1 MRIFIFGLSLS
12 SSWGNGHATTF
23 RSLLKGL
30 KARGHSV
37 TFFER
42 NEPWYADNRDLP
54 ADPDLHFYDAVP
66 AIVQQWQQELKEAD
80 LVIVGSY
87 VRDTSELVR
96 QLKHTSQGVLAY
108 YDIDTPV
115 TLALL
120 SEDRCPYLDREQLP
134 VFDVYFTFAGG
145 PVIERLQSL
154 GVRYATPLYC
164 SVDPEVHAPAP
175 VSVDTDLGY
184 LGTWSE
190 DREPGFRQ
198 LLLQPA
204 QAWHVGDFAVAG
216 SNYPDTKRWPQ
227 NVQYVPHLPPQRHAQ
242 FYSSQ
247 RYSLNLTRADMR
259 RIGYSPSVRL
269 FEAASC
275 GTPVISDNWPGL
287 DEFFSP
293 GKEILIASDGDRV
306 LEYIRDLPE
315 DDREAIANAARA
327 RVLSAHTGTQRAADL
342 EESLRQVA

>member
-1 MRIFIFGLSLS
+1 MQIVIFGLSLS
-12 SSWGNGHATTF
+12 SSWGNGHATTY

-30 KARGHSV
+30 KQRGHSV
-37 TFFER
+37 TFYER
-42 NEPWYADNRDLP
+42 NEPWYAENRDLP
-54 ADPDLHFYDAVP
+54 EDPDLHFYDEVP
-66 AIVQQWQQELKEAD
+66 ALAQECRQTLRDAD
-80 LVIVGSY
+80 LVIIGSY
-87 VRDTSELVR
+87 VRDTAELVT
-96 QLKHTSQGVLAY
+96 QCKAASCGVLAY

-120 SEDRCPYLDREQLP
+120 AENRCPYLDREQLP
-134 VFDVYFTFAGG
+134 SFDVYFTFAGG
-145 PVIERLQSL
+145 PVIDRLQAL

-175 VSVDTDLGY
+175 VEVDTDLGY

-204 QAWHVGDFAVAG
+204 TAWGVGEFSVAG
-216 SNYPDTKRWPQ
+216 SNYPDTTRWPQ
-227 NVQYVPHLPPQRHAQ
+227 NIRYVPHLPPQRHAQ

-275 GTPVISDNWPGL
+275 GTPVISDDWPGI

-293 GKEILIASDGDRV
+293 GKEILIARDGGTV

-315 DDREAIANAARA
+315 DDRAAIAGAARA
-327 RVLSAHTGTQRAADL
+327 RVLASHTGARRAADL